1 MGKKVEDIEF
11 VENKEDLFDVI
22 YNDREYIITTKPFSV
37 DTYKEVAVLNN
48 ETKDSNMLKQSKYTK
63 TYKIP
68 DEVTYKPISYSLQ
81 YYYNKEMFNLLKIIR
96 RLC

>member
-1 MGKKVEDIEF
+1 MGKKVEDMEF

-48 ETKDSNMLKQSKYTK
+48 ETKDSNVSKYSK
-63 TYKIP
+63 HASSYKIP
-68 DEVTYKPISYSLQ
+68 DEVTYKPISYSL
-81 YYYNKEMFNLLKIIR
+81 FSILR
-96 RLC
+96 GR